1 MFTTHLAKAFETPSY
16 RRYWLAYGLSA
27 LGFELVSFAL
37 MVVLFDISRKALNMG
52 VFMAIYLFCLVVFG
66 PPAGIFIDRWNRK
79 KIFIGCNLLLALLVS
94 SLQLLTDLVWIY
106 VSWFLASLFLV
117 FLRPARVAL
126 IANLFDEKDYL
137 PANSAFM
144 MSLNFSKIGGPLIG
158 GMLLIYFSRV
168 WTLNVILLFFLISSA
183 LASTIPFQQAPAKSP
198 DQVSSKR
205 TWRNLAGGIRFIL
218 SHERLRFYISV
229 GLLWRFF
236 LASQLPLYIVFV
248 KDYLGGGTAEYSLFM
263 TVLSAGGAAG
273 SLIAGGMGNRFSRKT
288 MIYGGLGASY
298 LLFALMPLSQSYLF
312 ALVLIGLSN
321 LFFFIAHVAI
331 HSDIQRV
338 TPDEIR
344 GSVFASSPT
353 LLVPVGLISILI
365 ATPLADVVGVQW
377 IFLFTGLLALS
388 TLPLP
393 AYVGRDL
400 GRNIRPAGKVSR
412 IG

>member
-1 MFTTHLAKAFETPSY
+1 
-16 RRYWLAYGLSA
+16 
-27 LGFELVSFAL
+27 
-37 MVVLFDISRKALNMG
+37 
-52 VFMAIYLFCLVVFG
+52 
-66 PPAGIFIDRWNRK
+66 
-79 KIFIGCNLLLALLVS
+79 
-94 SLQLLTDLVWIY
+94 
-106 VSWFLASLFLV
+106 
-117 FLRPARVAL
+117 
-126 IANLFDEKDYL
+126 
-137 PANSAFM
+137 
-144 MSLNFSKIGGPLIG
+144 
-158 GMLLIYFSRV
+158 
-168 WTLNVILLFFLISSA
+168 
-183 LASTIPFQQAPAKSP
+183 
-198 DQVSSKR
+198 
-205 TWRNLAGGIRFIL
+205 
-218 SHERLRFYISV
+218 LRFYISV

-248 KDYLGGGTAEYSLFM
+248 KDYLGVGTAEYSLFM
-263 TVLSAGGAAG
+263 TVLSAGGAVG
-273 SLIAGGMGNRFSRKT
+273 SLGAGGMGSRFSRKT

-298 LLFALMPLSQSYLF
+298 LLFALTPLSQSYVF

-377 IFLFTGLLALS
+377 VFLFTGLLALS

-393 AYVGRDL
+393 AFVGRDF
-400 GRNIRPAGKVSR
+400 GHKTRPAGTVPP